1 MEVLVTVS
9 KAAKMSQDFIRR
21 IKKLSGS
28 QFELGNGPAGTGRIN
43 KSSQKASDKTAV
55 DLIQDRRDCPLS
67 AVKRSIL
74 YLQLYS

>member
-43 KSSQKASDKTAV
+43 KSSQKASDKTV

-67 AVKRSIL
+67 AFKRSIL